1 MKIQLV
7 DRNYEMCEQW
17 KLYFNN
23 CEDVIVYNGGFFD
36 LETECVVSPANSF
49 GFMDGGLDLVISDT
63 LGWQIQRKLQITIN
77 EKYDGELLVGQAE
90 LIETDNLNIPYCI
103 SAPTM
108 RIPLHLTGS
117 VNVYLAAKAIFRILK
132 QNQNK
137 INIVTISGLG
147 TGVGK
152 VPFDVCANQ
161 MKHAYD
167 DVWLNKEIFPETLR
181 SSMEKHQLL
190 ITKK

>member
-77 EKYDGELLVGQAE
+77 FLKNTHLKDIELCFTTNDFNKKTIKKY
-90 LIETDNLNIPYCI
+90 IEYI
-103 SAPTM
+103 
-108 RIPLHLTGS
+108 
-117 VNVYLAAKAIFRILK
+117 
-132 QNQNK
+132 Q
-137 INIVTISGLG
+137 
-147 TGVGK
+147 
-152 VPFDVCANQ
+152 
-161 MKHAYD
+161 
-167 DVWLNKEIFPETLR
+167 
-181 SSMEKHQLL
+181 
-190 ITKK
+190 TK